1 MQQAGSSVSIEQ
13 AREILGSLS
22 RTSSM
27 NDVRV
32 RGQYEPSSYHEAQQ
46 GPPPQV
52 RFPCWLSGPL
62 FWWGSHNGV
71 RDWLQLCHAIK
82 LWWHYSLEELQE
94 KEACCRRCRPL

>member
-1 MQQAGSSVSIEQ
+1 MLQQDDSSSVSIEQ

-32 RGQYEPSSYHEAQQ
+32 RGHYEPSSYREDHQ

-52 RFPCWLSGPL
+52 HFLYQLPGP
-62 FWWGSHNGV
+62 
-71 RDWLQLCHAIK
+71 
-82 LWWHYSLEELQE
+82 
-94 KEACCRRCRPL
+94 